1 MPRRNKKKSFF
12 CNHMGS
18 GQNGLGTQE
27 RGCNLHHRYIA
38 SSPVKLIS
46 QFLILHRRLLI
57 ECYHITLVGGG
68 DHNGDIVVVRKC
80 QKFRSGV
87 SLVATMKRKR
97 GDRKG
102 KKSTEQEKE
111 NLNESDSEQSSA
123 EYPVK
128 SVGRVK
134 VKLKTSK
141 APEPDVPQE
150 KPVVEK
156 KEDPPVLPLPLPE
169 RKPVLNVYRKMKGIK
184 IKSWKA
190 VDGSSSVSDK
200 TAAVDTAV
208 KAQDA
213 VVLDKKDTKM
223 PPDDESSQV
232 KKLEPESAPVSSQNE
247 QKKTDQV
254 PRYNKQ
260 ELEDSLTVVKK
271 IMKMEAADPFN
282 VPVDPEALG
291 IPDYFDIIKTPMDF
305 GTVCSNLEKGNIYMN
320 SEDVYKDVQYIWNNC
335 SKYNKKGDYIV
346 DLMKRVKKNFM
357 KYWAAAGLYTE
368 QSAENAQLEDGG
380 NASSKGS
387 QSKPKSQKRHG
398 PINISCNCSMDNM
411 ELVDVL
417 SGPVSFDSVIIFACR
432 RHHKSDC
439 MCAVCILKRRK
450 RERHSSQ
457 ANSGAVE
464 ESSPVRS
471 PSVDNSSINMRE
483 EQDMDVDVD
492 NKTGQGKTEIIELDS
507 PVAKRQRVGENK
519 KQNVEEEEDQEE
531 EETLEVESET
541 KTKPT
546 VEDQTQ
552 SIGRSTEEN
561 GDEPVT
567 SAAEKLVV
575 LASADGPKSTQN
587 DEEEKAKRL
596 REQKELQELERKQW
610 RAKMHEKFQL
620 RNPQLLNL
628 CETIFPKSNN
638 HRSVWNGPHS
648 LFKRPEGSNRT
659 SSLHKAVEALMRSSN

>member
-1 MPRRNKKKSFF
+1 
-12 CNHMGS
+12 
-18 GQNGLGTQE
+18 
-27 RGCNLHHRYIA
+27 
-38 SSPVKLIS
+38 
-46 QFLILHRRLLI
+46 
-57 ECYHITLVGGG
+57 
-68 DHNGDIVVVRKC
+68 
-80 QKFRSGV
+80 
-87 SLVATMKRKR
+87 MKRK
-97 GDRKG
+97 GGHKKG
-102 KKSTEQEKE
+102 NKSKKSTEPEK
-111 NLNESDSEQSSA
+111 LNESVQNSESEQSSGECEKSKTEVDA
-123 EYPVK
+123 PDSSPSVDPVK

-134 VKLKTSK
+134 VKLKTSSK
-141 APEPDVPQE
+141 ALEPDVPLTTPQ
-150 KPVVEK
+150 
-156 KEDPPVLPLPLPE
+156 KEDPVPPRLPE

-190 VDGSSSVSDK
+190 VDGSSSVSEKPLD
-200 TAAVDTAV
+200 AVD
-208 KAQDA
+208 KE
-213 VVLDKKDTKM
+213 TKT
-223 PPDDESSQV
+223 PDETSQV
-232 KKLEPESAPVSSQNE
+232 KKLEPDSAPVSSQ
-247 QKKTDQV
+247 KKTDN
-254 PRYNKQ
+254 NKQ

-305 GTVCSNLEKGNIYMN
+305 GTVCSNLEKGNVYMN

-368 QSAENAQLEDGG
+368 QSAENAQVEDGG

-387 QSKPKSQKRHG
+387 QSKQKSQKRHG
-398 PINISCNCSMDNM
+398 
-411 ELVDVL
+411 
-417 SGPVSFDSVIIFACR
+417 

-457 ANSGAVE
+457 GNSGAVE

-492 NKTGQGKTEIIELDS
+492 NKTRQGKAEIVELDS
-507 PVAKRQRVGENK
+507 PVAKRQRVGEYK
-519 KQNVEEEEDQEE
+519 KQNVEG
-531 EETLEVESET
+531 EETLEVETET

-546 VEDQTQ
+546 VEDKTQ
-552 SIGRSTEEN
+552 SIDRSTEET

-567 SAAEKLVV
+567 SAAEKLAV
-575 LASADGPKSTQN
+575 LASVEGPKSTQN
-587 DEEEKAKRL
+587 EEEDKAKRL

-638 HRSVWNGPHS
+638 QSSVWNGPHS

-659 SSLHKAVEALMRSSN
+659 SSLHKAVEALMRSSS

>member
-1 MPRRNKKKSFF
+1 
-12 CNHMGS
+12 MGS

-27 RGCNLHHRYIA
+27 STEGWALFLVPPYSTALTWNHNSA
-38 SSPVKLIS
+38 SSTAFYLSFFVVRTT
-46 QFLILHRRLLI
+46 QGLLLLRFNRVD
-57 ECYHITLVGGG
+57 LVGGG

-368 QSAENAQLEDGG
+368 QSSAMHFGLSNIAYGLTSLV
-380 NASSKGS
+380 SSIYDQRMLNS
-387 QSKPKSQKRHG
+387 RMVEMHPPKCYPEFG
-398 PINISCNCSMDNM
+398 FNVP
-411 ELVDVL
+411 
-417 SGPVSFDSVIIFACR
+417 SVFLGFIDKR

-457 ANSGAVE
+457 ASSGAVE

-519 KQNVEEEEDQEE
+519 KQNVEEEEEQEE

-541 KTKPT
+541 KIKPT
-546 VEDQTQ
+546 VEDKTH
-552 SIGRSTEEN
+552 SIDRLTEET

-575 LASADGPKSTQN
+575 LASAEGPKSTQN

-596 REQKELQELERKQW
+596 REQKEMQELERKQW

-638 HRSVWNGPHS
+638 HSSVWNGPHS

>member
-1 MPRRNKKKSFF
+1 
-12 CNHMGS
+12 
-18 GQNGLGTQE
+18 
-27 RGCNLHHRYIA
+27 
-38 SSPVKLIS
+38 
-46 QFLILHRRLLI
+46 
-57 ECYHITLVGGG
+57 
-68 DHNGDIVVVRKC
+68 
-80 QKFRSGV
+80 
-87 SLVATMKRKR
+87 MKRKR
-97 GDRKG
+97 GDKKG

-111 NLNESDSEQSSA
+111 KLNESVENSESECEKSEHESKTVVSDAPSSSSTPSGNSPTVD
-123 EYPVK
+123 PVK

-141 APEPDVPQE
+141 APEPDVPLSSPQE

-156 KEDPPVLPLPLPE
+156 KEDPPVLPLRLPE

-200 TAAVDTAV
+200 SAAVDTPV
-208 KAQDA
+208 KAQD
-213 VVLDKKDTKM
+213 VVVVDKKDTKKT
-223 PPDDESSQV
+223 PDDESSPQV
-232 KKLEPESAPVSSQNE
+232 KKLEPESVPVSSQNE
-247 QKKTDQV
+247 QKKTDPV
-254 PRYNKQ
+254 SRYNKQ

-368 QSAENAQLEDGG
+368 QSSENAQLEDGG

-398 PINISCNCSMDNM
+398 
-411 ELVDVL
+411 
-417 SGPVSFDSVIIFACR
+417 

-492 NKTGQGKTEIIELDS
+492 NKTGQGKTEIVELDS

-519 KQNVEEEEDQEE
+519 KQNVEEEEEQEE

-546 VEDQTQ
+546 VEDQSQ

-567 SAAEKLVV
+567 SAADKLVV
-575 LASADGPKSTQN
+575 LASAEGPKSTQN

-638 HRSVWNGPHS
+638 HSSVWNGPHS

>member
-1 MPRRNKKKSFF
+1 
-12 CNHMGS
+12 
-18 GQNGLGTQE
+18 
-27 RGCNLHHRYIA
+27 
-38 SSPVKLIS
+38 
-46 QFLILHRRLLI
+46 
-57 ECYHITLVGGG
+57 
-68 DHNGDIVVVRKC
+68 
-80 QKFRSGV
+80 
-87 SLVATMKRKR
+87 MKRKR
-97 GDRKG
+97 GDKKG
-102 KKSTEQEKE
+102 KKSTEQE
-111 NLNESDSEQSSA
+111 NLNESVENSDSECEKSEHESKAVEVDAPSSSSTPSGNSPTVD
-123 EYPVK
+123 PVK

-141 APEPDVPQE
+141 APEPDVPLSSPQE

-156 KEDPPVLPLPLPE
+156 KEDPPVLPLRLPE

-200 TAAVDTAV
+200 SAAVDTAV

-213 VVLDKKDTKM
+213 VVLDKKDTKKT
-223 PPDDESSQV
+223 PDDESSQV
-232 KKLEPESAPVSSQNE
+232 KKLEPESVPVSSQNE

-305 GTVCSNLEKGNIYMN
+305 GTVCSNLEKGNVYMN

-368 QSAENAQLEDGG
+368 QSSENAQLEDGG

-398 PINISCNCSMDNM
+398 
-411 ELVDVL
+411 
-417 SGPVSFDSVIIFACR
+417 

-492 NKTGQGKTEIIELDS
+492 NKTGQGKTEIVELDS

-519 KQNVEEEEDQEE
+519 KQNVEEEEEQEE
-531 EETLEVESET
+531 EETLEVGSET

-546 VEDQTQ
+546 VQDQTQ
-552 SIGRSTEEN
+552 SIDRSTEET

-567 SAAEKLVV
+567 SAADKMVV
-575 LASADGPKSTQN
+575 LASAEGPKSTQN

-628 CETIFPKSNN
+628 CETLFPVSSN
-638 HRSVWNGPHS
+638 HSSVWNGPHS